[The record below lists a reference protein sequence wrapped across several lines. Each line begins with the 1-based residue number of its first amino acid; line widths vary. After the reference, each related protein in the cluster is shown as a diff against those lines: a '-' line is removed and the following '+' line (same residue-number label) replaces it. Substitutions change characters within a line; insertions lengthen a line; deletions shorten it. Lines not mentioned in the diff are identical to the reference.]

1 MLDKLIAECELPK
14 GSLYLSDNNGQSEK
28 TRGRIISHTVAIWE
42 PDYPATKNMK
52 PGLNKTVMTIKQKS
66 GHTLELLLREI
77 QEGDLHHF
85 LPEDAEL
92 QPQSKTDISSGTI
105 RVRIADTSSNLA
117 EYVKQH
123 TVYCIRGYVSKAAR
137 FGCCSS
143 FQECSDAKKC
153 VHENKL
159 YSKACMYRD
168 SLDQGR
174 IFYGKNRN
182 ID

>member
-1 MLDKLIAECELPK
+1 
-14 GSLYLSDNNGQSEK
+14 
-28 TRGRIISHTVAIWE
+28 
-42 PDYPATKNMK
+42 
-52 PGLNKTVMTIKQKS
+52 MTIKQKT
-66 GHTLELLLREI
+66 GHALEILLRET
-77 QEGDLHHF
+77 QEEDLHQY

-92 QPQSKTDISSGTI
+92 QLQSKTDVNTGAVK
-105 RVRIADTSSNLA
+105 VRIADTSPNLL
-117 EYVKQH
+117 EYVKQN
-123 TVYCIRGYVSKAAR
+123 TVYCVQGYVSKAAR

-143 FQECSDAKKC
+143 FIACSDAKKC

-168 SLDQGR
+168 SLEEGR